1 MLCGALAPV
10 PARSCI
16 IDGEVTAFDPLGLLD
31 FDALHLRT
39 ADDGDIAVWAF
50 DLLFHNGRDVRK
62 LPLVECKDLR
72 MVLIMG
78 AGDSRLRLSDDFD
91 DGVELLA
98 AAERMGLDLEAP

>member
-1 MLCGALAPV
+1 VLCGALAPV

-16 IDGEVTAFDPLGLLD
+16 IDGEVTAFDPLVLLD

-50 DLLFHNGRDVRK
+50 DLLFHNGRDV
-62 LPLVECKDLR
+62 R